1 MDRRGKRVSS
11 GISRLVESEA
21 AGSGLS
27 GVARGSEWPDGPAGA
42 RRDNRA
48 DGVGAAIRMESRQSK
63 LRSHPGSE
71 SGQRH
76 FPAERVDAACAVEC
90 GRPAASFCKPLNRVD
105 AKPLSGVS
113 TLLSHSLEEGIAE
126 DAVHLGR
133 SVQITNACVKRFGID
148 NSGLNR

>member
-76 FPAERVDAACAVEC
+76 FPAERVDAACAVE
-90 GRPAASFCKPLNRVD
+90 RWWPAAAFCESLNR
-105 AKPLSGVS
+105 
-113 TLLSHSLEEGIAE
+113 AE
-126 DAVHLGR
+126 NPGAARGGF
-133 SVQITNACVKRFGID
+133 T
-148 NSGLNR
+148 